1 MKLNNIK
8 SIYLVRH
15 GEVYNPHNIIYGN
28 LPGYSLS
35 ENGILQIQNVAD
47 QLFDKTNNP
56 IIFSSPLE
64 RAIESAEII
73 SSKFKTNFI
82 VDNHLKE
89 TNIGVYEGKKFNEL
103 PVNYIN
109 ENGIYPEIESA
120 KSIRKRM
127 LKWIDQIKNY
137 KANKYVIAISHKDP
151 IIILLL
157 HFMKKKIDD
166 TPKIKL
172 DPGRVFKIQYD
183 DEIIIQSVI

>member
-15 GEVYNPHNIIYGN
+15 GEVYNPRNIIYGN

-35 ENGILQIQNVAD
+35 KNGILQIQNVAD
-47 QLFDKTNNP
+47 QLFDITNNP

-82 VDNHLKE
+82 IDNHLKE

>member
-15 GEVYNPHNIIYGN
+15 GEVYNPRNIIYGN

-35 ENGILQIQNVAD
+35 KNGILQIQNVAD

-64 RAIESAEII
+64 RAIESAKII

-82 VDNHLKE
+82 IDNHLKE

-137 KANKYVIAISHKDP
+137 KANKNMIAISHKDP

-172 DPGRVFKIQYD
+172 DPGGVFKIQYD

>member
-8 SIYLVRH
+8 SIFLVRH
-15 GEVYNPHNIIYGN
+15 GEVYNPRNIIYGN

-35 ENGILQIQNVAD
+35 KNGILQIQNVAD
-47 QLFDKTNNP
+47 QLFDITNNP

-82 VDNHLKE
+82 IDNHLKE

>member
-82 VDNHLKE
+82 IDNHLKE

-109 ENGIYPEIESA
+109 ENGINPEIESA

-137 KANKYVIAISHKDP
+137 KANKNMIAISHKDP

-166 TPKIKL
+166 TQKIKL
-172 DPGRVFKIQYD
+172 DPGGVFKIQYD